1 MSDDDRG
8 DERSRPLELR
18 EFLRILRVYWAGAT
32 IVVLAATSA
41 AALWSM
47 TQPRVYESSASGVV
61 QAVSGSDA
69 GLALAADNLAKSKA
83 QTYVRLADSEAVAD
97 DVAAALADGRSAAA
111 LLSHVSATLADDSAI
126 IEVTASGS
134 SAEQARALADAWIAA
149 VTARV
154 ELLENPEDTITTQA
168 VSFVALATAPLPSAP
183 ASPNVRTALI
193 LGALAGALIA
203 VVYALARHQLDRRIR
218 SAEMIERDFGVSVL
232 GTLVEE
238 QTFAERRGLLPEPAA
253 GERHAAFAF
262 LESLRELRTN
272 LSYVAVDSR
281 PRSLLVASGSPS
293 EGKSTIAANLARS
306 VASSGRRVVLIDCD
320 LRKPV
325 LAGMFGAEPTVGL
338 TDVLSGR
345 ATLSDVIQ
353 AVRDGQEL
361 YLLGSGATPPN
372 PSELLGSRAMRDLVA
387 TLSEEALVIVDAP
400 PLLPVTDGAILSTV
414 VDGVL
419 LVVNARTTN
428 RDQLERALSSV
439 RKVGGN
445 VLGVVLNRVPQR
457 GESARSY
464 GYYGGDYYAATG
476 DHRAGPPVAAIP
488 SLVDA
493 AGPTGVRL
501 LGDGGP
507 LGGADVRRDD
517 APLDDAA
524 EPRGEEWNLPAP
536 VAAVPRSGQL
546 PSTRRER
553 RNEPSI
559 ARR

>member
-1 MSDDDRG
+1 MSDDRDG
-8 DERSRPLELR
+8 DSSRPLELR

-41 AALWSM
+41 AALWTM
-47 TQPRVYESSASGVV
+47 MQPRVYESSASGVV

-83 QTYVRLADSEAVAD
+83 QTYVRLAGSEAVAD
-97 DVAAALADGRSAAA
+97 DVADALADGRSSSS
-111 LLSHVSATLADDSAI
+111 LLSRVTATLADDSAI
-126 IEVTASGS
+126 IEVTATGE

-168 VSFVALATAPLPSAP
+168 VGFVALATAPLPSAP
-183 ASPNVRTALI
+183 ASPNVKTALV
-193 LGALAGALIA
+193 LGALAGTLIA
-203 VVYALARHQLDRRIR
+203 VVYALSRHHLDRRIR
-218 SAEMIERDFGVSVL
+218 SAETIERDFGVSVL

-238 QTFAERRGLLPEPAA
+238 DTFTERRGILREPAV
-253 GERHAAFAF
+253 GQVSTAFAF

-272 LSYVAVDSR
+272 LSYVAVDSP
-281 PRSLLVASGSPS
+281 PRSLLVTSGSPS

-306 VASSGRRVVLIDCD
+306 VAASGRRVVLIDCD

-325 LAGMFGAEPTVGL
+325 LAEMFGAEPTVGL

-345 ATLSDVIQ
+345 ASVGEVIQ
-353 AVRDGQEL
+353 PVMDGQEF

-372 PSELLGSRAMRDLVA
+372 PSELLGSRAMRDLIA

-400 PLLPVTDGAILSTV
+400 PLLPVTDGAVLSTV

-419 LVVNARTTN
+419 IVVNARSTTH
-428 RDQLERALSSV
+428 DQLERALSSV
-439 RKVGGN
+439 RKVGGG

-464 GYYGGDYYAATG
+464 GYYGGDSSYTAAPE
-476 DHRAGPPVAAIP
+476 DPAQPAVSSLPPRAEEAEPEHVRP
-488 SLVDA
+488 L
-493 AGPTGVRL
+493 AG
-501 LGDGGP
+501 
-507 LGGADVRRDD
+507 GGA
-517 APLDDAA
+517 
-524 EPRGEEWNLPAP
+524 ET
-536 VAAVPRSGQL
+536 
-546 PSTRRER
+546 STRRER
-553 RNEPSI
+553 RNDPSLV
-559 ARR
+559 RH